1 MDQGRWDDWLP
12 HAPDATGRD
21 RTRQGATGRD
31 RARQAAPVDSR
42 GEARSVCSLTR
53 PALMVDAP
61 QELPEPSAQGTLA
74 KTPLPH
80 LLVYALERQLS
91 GTIELVAPDGGGG
104 TLLVIDGQPTKARTT
119 RPTAYLGR
127 VLLELGFLTDD
138 QLNTSLITLAERKRL
153 HGQILL
159 EAGLI
164 NEEQLE
170 LGLRA
175 QLVRK
180 MQALVHLP
188 PDTVFSYYDAFD
200 ALANYGGDGHVGI
213 DPFPIVW
220 AAIREEPPWEHV
232 HAALT
237 KLGTAGLAL
246 SATAETARFSFD
258 KGERATVELLKGR
271 AYRVHELTAVGTLQ
285 PRLAQLLVYC
295 LLVTKQVE
303 LVRDSLLP
311 PTVAPQSPRTAP
323 ADGQEPPSSRRL
335 RAMAAASQSQTN
347 VARVQ
352 LTQREMAK
360 MRGVVEETSDH
371 LPPDDRR
378 TPPPQPSPVAPGVTL
393 PRASASAPNLEA
405 KADIFTKP
413 TVRAM
418 EAVQPSARPAPPAA
432 ASAAPKE
439 GPGPLTPALE
449 TRKKEI
455 LQRAATID
463 QEDYFQMLGVT
474 RDAEPPAVQAAF
486 FGLAKTWHPDRVP
499 SQLADVKDQCARVFS
514 RLSEAHQTLTDAQ
527 KRSRYVTLLQD
538 GAKGNDEQAEV
549 ARVMEAATDFQKAEI
564 CMKRNDVVQA
574 EKYCKKAIQG
584 DDKQA
589 DYHALLAW
597 LLSMKPE
604 RQSEDA
610 TSQLIA
616 DLTRAIAM
624 NKMCER
630 AHFYRG
636 MLLKRAHKD
645 DQAVKDF
652 RRAFELNPRNIDA
665 QREVRLFEMRR
676 GTSSPPS
683 VRDPKKGGKV
693 EDKGGLFGKL
703 FK

>member
-1 MDQGRWDDWLP
+1 
-12 HAPDATGRD
+12 
-21 RTRQGATGRD
+21 
-31 RARQAAPVDSR
+31 
-42 GEARSVCSLTR
+42 
-53 PALMVDAP
+53 MVDVP

-91 GTIELVAPDGGGG
+91 GTIELAGPDGNGG
-104 TLLVIDGQPTKARTT
+104 TLLVIDGQPTKVRTA

-127 VLLELGFLTDD
+127 VLMELGFLTDE
-138 QLNTSLITLAERKRL
+138 QYNSSLLALAEQKRL

-159 EAGLI
+159 ESGVL

-188 PDTVFSYYDAFD
+188 PDTVFTYYDAFD

-213 DPFPIVW
+213 DPFPLVW

-237 KLGTAGLAL
+237 KLGTAGVALA
-246 SATAETARFSFD
+246 TGAETARFAFD
-258 KGERATVELLKGR
+258 KGERATIELLKAR
-271 AYRVHELTAVGTLQ
+271 PLRLHELTAAGTLQ

-303 LVRDSLLP
+303 LVRDSLVP
-311 PTVAPQSPRTAP
+311 PAPAPSSPRVPTAEG
-323 ADGQEPPSSRRL
+323 DEPPSSRRL

-352 LTQREMAK
+352 LTQREMARL
-360 MRGVVEETSDH
+360 RGAVEETSDH

-378 TPPPQPSPVAPGVTL
+378 TPPPQPSPLSPPVSIPKPTPPAFEPHG
-393 PRASASAPNLEA
+393 
-405 KADIFTKP
+405 KADVYTKP
-413 TVRAM
+413 TVRGM
-418 EAVQPSARPAPPAA
+418 EAVASPPPAA
-432 ASAAPKE
+432 VKKDTPA
-439 GPGPLTPALE
+439 GLTPALE
-449 TRKKEI
+449 ARRKEI
-455 LQRAATID
+455 VRRASTID
-463 QEDYFQMLGVT
+463 EEDYFQMLGVA
-474 RDAEPPAVQAAF
+474 RDAEPSAVQAAF
-486 FGLAKTWHPDRVP
+486 FGLAKTWHPDRLP
-499 SQLADVKDQCARVFS
+499 PPLAEVKAECARIFS
-514 RLSEAHQTLTDAQ
+514 RLSEAHQTLTDPQ
-527 KRSRYVTLLQD
+527 KRSRYVTLLLE

-564 CMKRNDVVQA
+564 LLKRNDLAQA
-574 EKYCKKAIQG
+574 EKFCRKAIQG

-610 TSQLIA
+610 TAQLVV
-616 DLTRAIAM
+616 DLGRAIAM

-636 MLLKRAHKD
+636 MLLKRVHKD

-652 RRAFELNPRNIDA
+652 RRSYELNPRNIDA

-683 VRDPKKGGKV
+683 TRDPKKGGKV

-703 FK
+703 FKK